1 MGNSSDPM
9 TEAVGNNNMTSGWQ
23 TASRPGRPR
32 LLNSSRSTK
41 ICTWNVQ
48 TMYQAGRVENII
60 REMTKYKIDVLG
72 ITESRWTGSGDFK
85 HLSGMRILYSGQQDE
100 ALGHHQGVALILTAD
115 ASKALISWLPHGP
128 RIMEAYFKT
137 SNKRINLR
145 LILVYAPTED
155 KDDDVKNNFY
165 DQLDKVYRDG
175 QKEKD
180 ITMLIGDLNAKVG
193 DNNENME
200 EVMGRHG
207 LGSMNDNG
215 DRLVSFCTEHKLV
228 IGGTLFPHKKIHT
241 ATWKSP
247 DQATLNQI
255 DHICISKKFR
265 RSLLD
270 VKVQRGADVSSDHFL
285 LSSIVKLKLKKQQSA
300 QNPRIK
306 YNISALQDQ
315 DKLNTFKLNLHN
327 RFEALTPTEDDTVE
341 ESWEEIKTVYNEV
354 SKEYLGFKKNEKQ
367 PWISQNTINLMN
379 ERQELRKKVLD
390 TENEADKA
398 SYNRLSKAIKKSA
411 QRDKRSYTEELAT
424 KAENAARQNR
434 MKEVYDI
441 TRKLT
446 GKFNKSSSHIRD
458 KQGNLLKTDE
468 DNLNRW
474 AEHFNDILNVPSSEE
489 EVDIPPSEDTLDI
502 LTEPPS
508 LQEIKEALKTL
519 KNNKA
524 AGPDN
529 IPAEVLK
536 ADIELSAKSF
546 LPLIHKIWNN
556 EICPEDW
563 KNGHITILPKK
574 GDLTQCGNHRGIML
588 LSVPGKIL
596 SRIILSRI
604 KTKVDEKLRPNQ
616 AGFRSNRST
625 IDQITTLRIIIEQS
639 KEWNSQLFVNFI
651 DYKKAF
657 DSLDRTSLWKILRHY
672 GIPIKII
679 NIIKSMYEDGG
690 GKVMFKGKLSDL
702 FVIKTG
708 VRQGCLLSPFLFLLA
723 IDWIMR
729 QCEAR
734 DGIQWTVTDHLNDL
748 DYADDIGLLSTTRH
762 QMQRKTNRIA
772 ETSKKIGL
780 NINVPKTKIL
790 RINATSQEPI
800 KIGDINLEDVS
811 TFEYLGSKIDEY
823 GGTNADVKARI
834 CKARSAFACLNNIWN
849 SRTISVRT
857 KLRLFNSNVMSVLLY
872 GAETWF
878 LNKTHETKLQTF
890 INKCLR
896 RIHKIFWPNIISNK
910 DLLLRSDM
918 KDIRSV
924 IKQRKWRWLG
934 HTLRKSPQ
942 DITRQALHF
951 NPHQGKRKPGRP
963 RNTWRRE
970 LEKEMFDLK
979 MEWSDAVDLAKEK
992 KNWRDL
998 VRSLCP
1004 S

>member
-1 MGNSSDPM
+1 MENSPDQT
-9 TEAVGNNNMTSGWQ
+9 TEAVGNNNMTSDWQ
-23 TASRPGRPR
+23 TACKPGRLR

-48 TMYQAGRVENII
+48 TMYQTGKVENIT
-60 REMTKYKIDVLG
+60 REMIKYNIDVLG

-85 HLSGMRILYSGQQDE
+85 HLSGMRILYSGHQDE
-100 ALGHHQGVALILTAD
+100 ALGHHQGVAFMLTSN

-137 SNKRINLR
+137 SNKKINLR

-155 KDDDVKNNFY
+155 KDVDVKNDFY
-165 DQLDKVYRDG
+165 DQLDKVYREG
-175 QKEKD
+175 HKKKD

-193 DNNENME
+193 NNNENME
-200 EVMGRHG
+200 EVMGSHG

-228 IGGTLFPHKKIHT
+228 IGGTMFPHKKIHR

-247 DQATLNQI
+247 DQVTLNQI

-270 VKVQRGADVSSDHFL
+270 VKVQRGADVNTDHFL
-285 LSSIVKLKLKKQQSA
+285 LSSFVKLKLKQQQSIK
-300 QNPRIK
+300 NPRIK

-315 DKLNTFKLNLHN
+315 DKLNSFKLNLHN

-341 ESWEEIKTVYNEV
+341 DSWAEIKTVFNEV
-354 SKEYLGFKKNEKQ
+354 SKEVLGFKKNEQQ

-379 ERQELRKKVLD
+379 ERQVMRNRVLD
-390 TENEADKA
+390 KENEADKA
-398 SYNRLSKAIKKSA
+398 SYKRLSKAIKKSA
-411 QRDKRSYTEELAT
+411 QRDKRIYTEELAI

-434 MKEVYDI
+434 MKDVYDV

-458 KQGNLLKTDE
+458 NHGNLLKTDE
-468 DNLNRW
+468 DTLNRW
-474 AEHFNDILNVPSSEE
+474 AEHFNDILNVPSPQTEA
-489 EVDIPPSEDTLDI
+489 DIPPSEDTLDI

-508 LQEIKEALKTL
+508 LEEIKLALKTL

-536 ADIELSAKSF
+536 ADTEITAKSF

-563 KNGHITILPKK
+563 INGHITILPKK
-574 GDLTQCGNHRGIML
+574 CDLTQCGNYRGIML

-604 KTKVDEKLRPNQ
+604 KSKVDEKLRPNQ

-625 IDQITTLRIIIEQS
+625 TDQITTLRIILEQS

-672 GIPIKII
+672 GIPQKIV
-679 NIIKSMYEDGG
+679 NIIKSMYEGGG

-702 FVIKTG
+702 FEIKTG

-723 IDWIMR
+723 ID
-729 QCEAR
+729 
-734 DGIQWTVTDHLNDL
+734 
-748 DYADDIGLLSTTRH
+748 
-762 QMQRKTNRIA
+762 
-772 ETSKKIGL
+772 
-780 NINVPKTKIL
+780 
-790 RINATSQEPI
+790 
-800 KIGDINLEDVS
+800 
-811 TFEYLGSKIDEY
+811 
-823 GGTNADVKARI
+823 
-834 CKARSAFACLNNIWN
+834 
-849 SRTISVRT
+849 
-857 KLRLFNSNVMSVLLY
+857 
-872 GAETWF
+872 
-878 LNKTHETKLQTF
+878 
-890 INKCLR
+890 
-896 RIHKIFWPNIISNK
+896 
-910 DLLLRSDM
+910 
-918 KDIRSV
+918 
-924 IKQRKWRWLG
+924 
-934 HTLRKSPQ
+934 
-942 DITRQALHF
+942 
-951 NPHQGKRKPGRP
+951 
-963 RNTWRRE
+963 
-970 LEKEMFDLK
+970 
-979 MEWSDAVDLAKEK
+979 
-992 KNWRDL
+992 
-998 VRSLCP
+998 
-1004 S
+1004 

>member
-1 MGNSSDPM
+1 MENSSDPM

-23 TASRPGRPR
+23 TACKPGRPR

-48 TMYQAGRVENII
+48 TMYQAGKAENII
-60 REMTKYKIDVLG
+60 REMTKYNIDVLG
-72 ITESRWTGSGDFK
+72 VTESRWTGSGDFK
-85 HLSGMRILYSGQQDE
+85 HLSGMRILYSGHQDE
-100 ALGHHQGVALILTAD
+100 ALGHHQGVALMLTTN

-137 SNKRINLR
+137 SNKKINLR

-155 KDDDVKNNFY
+155 KDVEVKNNFY
-165 DQLDKVYRDG
+165 DQLDKVYREG
-175 QKEKD
+175 HKEKD
-180 ITMLIGDLNAKVG
+180 VTMLLGDLNAKVG

-200 EVMGRHG
+200 EVMGSHG

-247 DQATLNQI
+247 DHITLNQI

-270 VKVQRGADVSSDHFL
+270 VKVQRGADVNSDHFL
-285 LSSIVKLKLKKQQSA
+285 LSSSVKLKLKQQQA
-300 QNPRIK
+300 TRNPRIK
-306 YNISALQDQ
+306 YDISALQDQ
-315 DKLNTFKLNLHN
+315 DRLNTFNLNLQN
-327 RFEALTPTEDDTVE
+327 RFEALTPSEDDTVE
-341 ESWEEIKTVYNEV
+341 DSWDEIKTVFNEV
-354 SKEYLGFKKNEKQ
+354 SKETLGFKKNEQQ

-379 ERQELRKKVLD
+379 ERQIMRNRVLD
-390 TENEADKA
+390 KENEADKA

-411 QRDKRSYTEELAT
+411 QRDKRSYTEDLAT
-424 KAENAARQNR
+424 RAENAARQNR

-468 DNLNRW
+468 DTLNRW
-474 AEHFNDILNVPSSEE
+474 SEHFNDVLNVPSPDIEA
-489 EVDIPPSEDTLDI
+489 DIPPAEDTLDI

-508 LQEIKEALKTL
+508 LEEIKIALKTL

-536 ADIELSAKSF
+536 ADIDLSAKSF

-563 KNGHITILPKK
+563 INGHITILPKK
-574 GDLTQCGNHRGIML
+574 GDLTQCGNYRGIML
-588 LSVPGKIL
+588 LSVPGRIL

-604 KTKVDEKLRPNQ
+604 KSKVDEKLRPNQ
-616 AGFRSNRST
+616 AGFRPNRST
-625 IDQITTLRIIIEQS
+625 TDQITTLRIIIEQS

-672 GIPIKII
+672 GIPQKIV
-679 NIIKSMYEDGG
+679 NIIKSMYEGGG

-702 FVIKTG
+702 FKIKTG

-729 QCEAR
+729 KCEAR
-734 DGIQWTVTDHLNDL
+734 DGIQWSLTDHLNDL
-748 DYADDIGLLSTTRH
+748 DYADDIALLSTTRQ
-762 QMQRKTNRIA
+762 QMQRKTDKIA
-772 ETSKKIGL
+772 ENSKKIGL
-780 NINVPKTKIL
+780 NINIPKTKIL
-790 RINATSQEPI
+790 RINATSQEHVMV
-800 KIGDINLEDVS
+800 GDVNLEDVN
-811 TFEYLGSKIDEY
+811 TFEYLGSKIDES
-823 GGTNADVKARI
+823 GGTDTDVKARI
-834 CKARSAFACLNNIWN
+834 CKARSAFASLNKIWN
-849 SRTISVRT
+849 SRTLSVRT

-878 LNKTHETKLQTF
+878 LNKTHETKLQVF

-896 RIHKIFWPNIISNK
+896 RIHKVFWPNTISNK
-910 DLLLRSDM
+910 DLLERSNM
-918 KDIRSV
+918 NEIKMV

-934 HTLRKSPQ
+934 HTLRKGPE
-942 DITRQALHF
+942 DITKQSLRW
-951 NPHQGKRKPGRP
+951 NPQGKRKAGRP

-970 LEKEMFDLK
+970 LEKETKEMDK
-979 MEWSDAVDLAKEK
+979 DWSQLATLAADK
-992 KNWRDL
+992 KKWRDL